1 MSEEEPGNFALVKK
15 HLNRKTKSLTS
26 STWVIILL
34 YYIVSPLDSHVVV
47 HIPFILIL
55 NLIVVEFKTCEGL

>member
-1 MSEEEPGNFALVKK
+1 MAEEEPGNFTLVKK

-34 YYIVSPLDSHVVV
+34 YYTVSPFDPHVQ
-47 HIPFILIL
+47 IPFILTL
-55 NLIVVEFKTCEGL
+55 NLIVVEFKTYEGL